1 MDLQRFIATAPKHM
15 ERLLAEELVQL
26 GAGEVSELLGGV
38 AFHATLETAYRA
50 CLWSRVANRVLL
62 PLAQFSAPTADALYT
77 GVQSIPWDEHFSTT
91 DSFAVDCNTTRSK
104 VSHSHFAALKV
115 KDAIA
120 DQFRSRQGIRP
131 SVALERPA
139 IRVNLYLS
147 HDQATVSLD
156 LSGESLHRRGYRSLG
171 VSAPLKENLAAAI
184 LLRAGWPELA
194 SRGVP
199 LLDPMCGSGTL
210 LIEGAMMAAD
220 IAPGL
225 LRDYWGFLGWRQHDP
240 GVWQCLLLDAAE
252 RKERGLAALPPIRG
266 CDRDPQAART
276 GRENLAQAGLTGRI
290 DIRNSDM
297 ARARPQEWSLPGL
310 LVTNPPYGER
320 LGRESDLTV
329 LYSQLGTALR
339 EQFAGWRAAVFLANP
354 QLGKSLG
361 LRARKIHTLYNGAI
375 ECKLLHFEISPEFYV
390 ENRRFPAP
398 LAAESRGEGASAFAN
413 RLRKNLKHL
422 GRWSRREGVTCYRLY
437 DADLPEYA
445 FAVDLYQGAE
455 SWVHV
460 QEYQAPGNVDPQR
473 AKVRLREALG
483 VILELLSIAE
493 DQLFFKVR
501 RPQKR
506 GQQYQK
512 FSSTGTFSR
521 SPKVVAGFL

>member
-171 VSAPLKENLAAAI
+171 VSAP
-184 LLRAGWPELA
+184 
-194 SRGVP
+194 
-199 LLDPMCGSGTL
+199 
-210 LIEGAMMAAD
+210 
-220 IAPGL
+220 
-225 LRDYWGFLGWRQHDP
+225 
-240 GVWQCLLLDAAE
+240 
-252 RKERGLAALPPIRG
+252 
-266 CDRDPQAART
+266 
-276 GRENLAQAGLTGRI
+276 
-290 DIRNSDM
+290 
-297 ARARPQEWSLPGL
+297 
-310 LVTNPPYGER
+310 
-320 LGRESDLTV
+320 
-329 LYSQLGTALR
+329 
-339 EQFAGWRAAVFLANP
+339 
-354 QLGKSLG
+354 
-361 LRARKIHTLYNGAI
+361 
-375 ECKLLHFEISPEFYV
+375 
-390 ENRRFPAP
+390 
-398 LAAESRGEGASAFAN
+398 
-413 RLRKNLKHL
+413 
-422 GRWSRREGVTCYRLY
+422 
-437 DADLPEYA
+437 
-445 FAVDLYQGAE
+445 
-455 SWVHV
+455 
-460 QEYQAPGNVDPQR
+460 
-473 AKVRLREALG
+473 
-483 VILELLSIAE
+483 
-493 DQLFFKVR
+493 
-501 RPQKR
+501 
-506 GQQYQK
+506 
-512 FSSTGTFSR
+512 
-521 SPKVVAGFL
+521 